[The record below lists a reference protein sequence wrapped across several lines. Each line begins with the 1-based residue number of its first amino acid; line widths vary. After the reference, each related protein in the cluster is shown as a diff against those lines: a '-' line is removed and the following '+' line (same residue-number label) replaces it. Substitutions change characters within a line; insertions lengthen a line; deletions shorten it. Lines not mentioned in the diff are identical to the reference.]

1 MDQQPDPTQPTVPA
15 GSADRSLDR
24 PGDRSGEGSGEGAL
38 RIRAS
43 DSDRNVV
50 IERLGDAL
58 AEGALDTAEYN
69 RRLEVAATAVTRGD
83 LAPLTA
89 DLPESQAARRR
100 AEAARRAAR
109 AEADK
114 REWFN
119 EWGYWGGGAL
129 IMTVIWGIT
138 CLREGDLRFYWPV
151 WPLGIWAAILVSYAL
166 WPERAED
173 DKNGRGGGGVR

>member
-1 MDQQPDPTQPTVPA
+1 MDQQPDPTPPTAPAGSA
-15 GSADRSLDR
+15 GSADRPL
-24 PGDRSGEGSGEGAL
+24 DRSGGGPL

-58 AEGALDTAEYN
+58 AEGALDTVEYN
-69 RRLEVAATAVTRGD
+69 RRLEAATTAVTQGD

-129 IMTVIWGIT
+129 IMTVIWGIA
-138 CLREGDLRFYWPV
+138 CLRDGELRFYWPV

-166 WPERAED
+166 WPERDKD
-173 DKNGRGGGGVR
+173 DKSGRGSGAR